1 MRTGDLFVFSGND
14 TLKER
19 FKKRQLDSDL
29 PFDEKWLQTTIYH
42 NIELLEATDPTYEK
56 IRIVPLC
63 REFAL
68 LSGIRNLYLD
78 ILAVSETGRL
88 VLVECKLWKNPQAR
102 REVLAQAFEYGSLMQ
117 SLSYSD
123 LAAKLKKHIKSGNED
138 PIAYTLRA
146 SGIEFDEALLID
158 RIATGL
164 KIGDFHIIIA
174 GDGIRTELID
184 LVNSQTLSG
193 MTANLSLLELAV
205 HENEEGTI
213 LLSPAIPYETKT
225 IKRKVLISAEG
236 SPVPIEQDESD
247 VPSYDNNK
255 KTKGRSSNEG
265 QKIENRLFWD
275 KAIKQIKFDH
285 PDQQALEKGSNN
297 NGCATQLP
305 DPLGRLT
312 AFRSNENRIGV
323 FLRISDEKAH
333 QYEIYFRSLLE
344 AMQEEISP
352 DIKMELQDKKSSL
365 DILVEKNDVDIY
377 SPETTECQIKWLGT
391 HLNKFVNFLRPLI
404 KEMPR

>member
-255 KTKGRSSNEG
+255 KIK
-265 QKIENRLFWD
+265 NRLFWD

-323 FLRISDEKAH
+323 FLRIRGENAH
-333 QYEIYFRSLLE
+333 QYEIYFKPLLK
-344 AMQEEISP
+344 AMREEISP
-352 DIKMELQDKKSSL
+352 AIKMELQDKTSSL

>member
-255 KTKGRSSNEG
+255 KIK
-265 QKIENRLFWD
+265 NRLFWD
-275 KAIKQIKFDH
+275 EAIKQIKFDH
-285 PDQQALEKGSNN
+285 PDQQALEKRSDNN
-297 NGCATQLP
+297 WCATELP
-305 DPLGRLT
+305 DPLRWLT

-323 FLRISDEKAH
+323 FLRIRGENAH
-333 QYEIYFRSLLE
+333 QYEIYFKPLLK
-344 AMQEEISP
+344 AMREEISP
-352 DIKMELQDKKSSL
+352 AIKMELQDKTSSL

>member
-1 MRTGDLFVFSGND
+1 MRTGDLFVFSGNG

-19 FKKRQLDSDL
+19 FKKRQLDSGL

-236 SPVPIEQDESD
+236 SPVSIEQDESD

-255 KTKGRSSNEG
+255 KTKGRSSNKG
-265 QKIENRLFWD
+265 KKIKNRLFWD

-285 PDQQALEKGSNN
+285 PDQQALEKRSNN

-305 DPLGRLT
+305 DPLRWLT

-323 FLRISDEKAH
+323 FLRISGENAH
-333 QYEIYFRSLLE
+333 QYEIYFEPLLK
-344 AMQEEISP
+344 AMREEISP
-352 DIKMELQDKKSSL
+352 DIKMELQDKTSSL

-377 SPETTECQIKWLGT
+377 SPETTEFQIEWLGT